1 MLWQV
6 WPLEASSQE
15 LNSEVLLEHVV
26 EVERVGEFADVLA
39 PAEVRVPG
47 DALVLEDGHGQ
58 VDVAVP
64 D

>member
-39 PAEVRVPG
+39 PAEVLVPV
-47 DALVLEDGHGQ
+47 DAFVLEDGHGQ
-58 VDVAVP
+58 GGVAVP